1 METSYIEVEFFFWG
15 GGGGGGGNWNIKNQG
30 GKPQKGGG
38 DQIFKVQ
45 CGEAKR
51 GEYNI

>member
-1 METSYIEVEFFFWG
+1 METSYIEVEFFFLG
-15 GGGGGGGNWNIKNQG
+15 GGGGGRNLNIINQW

>member
-1 METSYIEVEFFFWG
+1 METSYVEVEFFFG
-15 GGGGGGGNWNIKNQG
+15 GGGWGAEFEYYKSVGETTK
-30 GKPQKGGG
+30 KGGG

-51 GEYNI
+51 GEYNF